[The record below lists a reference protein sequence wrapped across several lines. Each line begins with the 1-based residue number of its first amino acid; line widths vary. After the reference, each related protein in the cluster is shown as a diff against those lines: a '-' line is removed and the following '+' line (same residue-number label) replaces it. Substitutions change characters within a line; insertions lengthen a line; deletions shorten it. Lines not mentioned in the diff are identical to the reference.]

1 MHTELVNRYRE
12 FDARC
17 AREIDR
23 LSSRREF
30 EDSVFVPSEASK
42 QEAKARLAALLG
54 EAADLPAPD
63 EVYSLLKSHFTEFL
77 MARLS
82 DLETTFSRP
91 GRFVGAL
98 TDYVD
103 FLGRQDSRGADER
116 ALLLMSRAR
125 KADELWSGLARLIP
139 SYGAE
144 ALKGL
149 VEACSKLGGIAA
161 QAKRNADR
169 EYDGLSDRLRRD
181 LDDAL
186 DYLAQKSK
194 AWGEEASHALADASE
209 AAQASH
215 TSQSCSKLKTGGASA
230 AAQAHERERNV
241 DPDAYRVILRDE
253 LGVDLDEL
261 LSWHEDEVQ
270 ATRDEVFQALSRINL
285 GAAPAPKDMAGVV
298 DVLNRFAGPCD
309 TPEEMFA
316 RMRSYLDRAQTAA
329 RSLVRLPE
337 ESVRAVPTPYQYRDS
352 YPWGGYGGGCPKR
365 RPLIGE
371 VFLNDGNF
379 MAITDGWIKVNAV
392 HECYPG
398 HHVQWV
404 RATLD
409 PLPETVKMGARGVPL
424 LEGAC
429 VRTERLMEPVFP
441 EDPFYPLFVAYRRHH
456 TATRI
461 KADLYLQY
469 FRRPV
474 DEVVDLYVEEMGF
487 DRDTARGQVKAQELM
502 IGYFNCY
509 YYGLKRLSVLQAEY
523 GLSDKD
529 FTEIIFGLPHVSLS
543 TLEKFLRLDAP
554 GKERV
559 LTGFP
564 SLLPS

>member
-1 MHTELVNRYRE
+1 MDAELVERYRD

-17 AREIDR
+17 AREVDR
-23 LSSRREF
+23 LWSRREF
-30 EDSVFVPSEASK
+30 ENSIFVPSEPSK
-42 QEAKARLAALLG
+42 HEARANLEALLR
-54 EAADLPAPD
+54 EAQGLPAPD
-63 EVYSLLKSHFTEFL
+63 DVCSLLKSHFSEFL

-82 DLETTFSRP
+82 DLETTFSHP
-91 GRFVGAL
+91 GRFVGGL

-103 FLGRQDSRGADER
+103 FLGRQDSRAAEER
-116 ALLLMSRAR
+116 AVLLTSRVW
-125 KADELWSGLARLIP
+125 KADELWSGVAGLIP
-139 SYGAE
+139 SYGSD

-169 EYDGLSDRLRRD
+169 EYAGLPGRLRKEMD
-181 LDDAL
+181 AAL
-186 DYLAQKSK
+186 DYLSQKSVE
-194 AWGEEASHALADASE
+194 WGGEASRALAAAEAS
-209 AAQASH
+209 Q
-215 TSQSCSKLKTGGASA
+215 A
-230 AAQAHERERNV
+230 AATPPASGGSRTGTTSNEGQGPDGKRRV
-241 DPDAYRVILRDE
+241 DPDAYRVVLRDE
-253 LGVDLDEL
+253 LGVDLDEIL
-261 LSWHEDEVQ
+261 RWHEDEVVY
-270 ATRDEVFQALSRINL
+270 TREEVFRALSRINL
-285 GAAPAPKDMAGVV
+285 GATPVPKDMAGVV
-298 DVLNRFAGPCD
+298 DILNRFAGPCD
-309 TPEEMFA
+309 TPDEMFA
-316 RMRSYLDRAQTAA
+316 RMRSYLDRAQAAA
-329 RSLVRLPE
+329 RDLVRLPE
-337 ESVRAVPTPYQYRDS
+337 ESVRVAPTPYQYRDS

-379 MAITDGWIKVNAV
+379 RAITDGWIKVNAV

-469 FRRPV
+469 FGRPAC
-474 DEVVDLYVEEMGF
+474 DAVDLYMEEMGF
-487 DRDTARGQVKAQELM
+487 DRATAIGQVKAQELM

-509 YYGLKRLSVLQAEY
+509 YYGLRRLSVLQAEY

-529 FTEIIFGLPHVSLS
+529 FTEVIFGLPHVSLS

-554 GKERV
+554 EKDRV
-559 LTGFP
+559 LRGFP
-564 SLLPS
+564 SLLPA